1 MESDAKQ
8 ASATSKPCT
17 RGLHRFSMSA
27 VEMDRG
33 GGTGV
38 IAGFFECS
46 RTVITTC
53 EQCSRTV
60 FTTCEQCSR
69 IADSDRE
76 HTKRLRSR
84 PSPRPDFEARHV
96 PKHNLARCIVA
107 SQVPASYNIDIH
119 VANKLHNHELEA
131 ENSYQ
136 QRLADRTKMPLSTK
150 IRLANTI
157 NDLAPQSIHMNCGI
171 GRVPLRI
178 RTSFRLVLS

>member
-1 MESDAKQ
+1 
-8 ASATSKPCT
+8 
-17 RGLHRFSMSA
+17 MSA

-136 QRLADRTKMPLSTK
+136 QRLTDRTKKPLSTK
-150 IRLANTI
+150 LRLGWAKSRLHAPRQIWLARMGPSQATRETPLAII
-157 NDLAPQSIHMNCGI
+157 NKSAISSDWQTARKCLCRPK
-171 GRVPLRI
+171 
-178 RTSFRLVLS
+178 